1 MQIKY
6 KNSDKDIFDFYK
18 YSNKGL
24 KELKYYKMAVRFASI
39 PICALIYIIIGL
51 PSIMLNRGMDKENTN
66 LLTIVILIAI
76 VWIVLYSIIDKL
88 STDSNIKKEIKWL
101 DISHNNEITL
111 NIEDDGITVSTSEDK
126 SKYLWSGINDI
137 IEVNNSLYIIVKNNK
152 SIIIPKN
159 AVDNFNELLEEIN
172 KRR

>member
-1 MQIKY
+1 M
-6 KNSDKDIFDFYK
+6 
-18 YSNKGL
+18 
-24 KELKYYKMAVRFASI
+24 
-39 PICALIYIIIGL
+39 
-51 PSIMLNRGMDKENTN
+51 
-66 LLTIVILIAI
+66 
-76 VWIVLYSIIDKL
+76 
-88 STDSNIKKEIKWL
+88 EIKWL
-101 DISHNNEITL
+101 DIPYNNEITL

>member
-1 MQIKY
+1 MQ
-6 KNSDKDIFDFYK
+6 
-18 YSNKGL
+18 
-24 KELKYYKMAVRFASI
+24 
-39 PICALIYIIIGL
+39 
-51 PSIMLNRGMDKENTN
+51 
-66 LLTIVILIAI
+66 
-76 VWIVLYSIIDKL
+76 
-88 STDSNIKKEIKWL
+88 IKWL
-101 DISHNNEITL
+101 DIPYNNEITL
-111 NIEDDGITVSTSEDK
+111 NIEDDGIAVSTSEDK

>member
-1 MQIKY
+1 MEIKY

-18 YSNKGL
+18 YLNKGL

-39 PICALIYIIIGL
+39 PIGALIYIIIGL
-51 PSIMLNRGMDKENTN
+51 PSIMLNRGMDKENIN
-66 LLTIVILIAI
+66 LLAIVILVA
-76 VWIVLYSIIDKL
+76 VAWIILYSIIDKL
-88 STDSNIKKEIKWL
+88 NTDSNIKKEIKWL
-101 DISHNNEITL
+101 DISYNNEITL
-111 NIEDDGITVSTSEDK
+111 NIDDDGILASTSEGN
-126 SKYLWSGINDI
+126 SKYIWSGIVDI

-159 AVDNFNELLEEIN
+159 AVDNFNELLEEIK

>member
-1 MQIKY
+1 MEIKY
-6 KNSDKDIFDFYK
+6 KNSDKDTFDFYK
-18 YSNKGL
+18 DSNKGL

-51 PSIMLNRGMDKENTN
+51 PSIMINRGMDKENTN
-66 LLTIVILIAI
+66 LLIIVILIA
-76 VWIVLYSIIDKL
+76 VAWIVLYSIIDKL
-88 STDSNIKKEIKWL
+88 NTDSNIKKEIKWL
-101 DISHNNEITL
+101 DISYNNEITL
-111 NIEDDGITVSTSEDK
+111 NIDDDGILVSTSEDK
-126 SKYLWSGINDI
+126 SKYLWSGIIDI
-137 IEVNNSLYIIVKNNK
+137 IEVNNSLCIIVKNNK